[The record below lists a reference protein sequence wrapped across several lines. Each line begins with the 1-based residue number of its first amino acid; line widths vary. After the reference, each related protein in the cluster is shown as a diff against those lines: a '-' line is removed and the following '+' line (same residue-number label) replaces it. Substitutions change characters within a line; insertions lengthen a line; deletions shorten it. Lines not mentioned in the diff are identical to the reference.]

1 MELTS
6 DNWCRR
12 WQFFVF
18 LSAK

>member
-12 WQFFVF
+12 W
-18 LSAK
+18 